1 MNKPL
6 LDELLRL
13 DPVERLDIAIKL
25 WESVHPPGSALPDED
40 VPLTDE
46 QMAEIDRR
54 LAAHER
60 NPERAL
66 PWQEGMARLRARFD
80 K

>member
-13 DPVERLDIAIKL
+13 DAAERLDIAVKL
-25 WESVHPPGSALPDED
+25 WDSVHPPGSALPGE
-40 VPLTDE
+40 PAELTDE
-46 QMAEIDRR
+46 QMQEIRRRVAE
-54 LAAHER
+54 HER
-60 NPERAL
+60 NPHSAM
-66 PWQEGMARLRARFD
+66 PWEEVRARLWARL